1 MTDKHTTLEVP
12 EMNVAAFSD
21 TLELRTEGLFKK
33 YGKRTVVNDVSFNVR
48 QGEIVGLLGPNGA
61 GKTTLINKTINLL
74 KEKYNEEDILSLKQ
88 PTDLSRKTKL
98 FQKMMYSENH
108 EDIDYR
114 AVQLLTMSDRVQHGF
129 ETIEPAL
136 KMGKIVVCDRY
147 VYTSYVNMVARGY
160 TKEKWFKNVS
170 KHILKPDIKFLAYVK
185 PSEAIKRIKARPEE
199 KDKYLLIY
207 AHFFRSKTL
216 TLP

>member
-1 MTDKHTTLEVP
+1 MILKLKKKNYPGKLIIFEGTD
-12 EMNVAAFSD
+12 
-21 TLELRTEGLFKK
+21 
-33 YGKRTVVNDVSFNVR
+33 
-48 QGEIVGLLGPNGA
+48 GA

-98 FQKMMYSENH
+98 FQKMMYSANH

-114 AVQLLTMSDRVQHGF
+114 AVQLLTMSDRIQHGF

-136 KMGKIVVCDRY
+136 KEGKIVVCDRY

-199 KDKYLLIY
+199 KDKYLDEGLLTKVARLFKKVAQKDKFLIINTIGDEKDS
-207 AHFFRSKTL
+207 FKIVKDTL
-216 TLP
+216 RKEGII

>member
-1 MTDKHTTLEVP
+1 MILKLKKKNYPGKLIIFEGTD
-12 EMNVAAFSD
+12 
-21 TLELRTEGLFKK
+21 
-33 YGKRTVVNDVSFNVR
+33 
-48 QGEIVGLLGPNGA
+48 GA

-74 KEKYNEEDILSLKQ
+74 NEKYNEEDILSLKQ

-98 FQKMMYSENH
+98 FQKMMYSANH

-114 AVQLLTMSDRVQHGF
+114 AVQLLTMSDRIQHGF

-136 KMGKIVVCDRY
+136 KEGKIVVCDRY

-199 KDKYLLIY
+199 KDKYLDEGLLAKVARLFKKVAQKDKFIIINTIGDEKDS
-207 AHFFRSKTL
+207 FKIVKEVL
-216 TLP
+216 KKEGII

>member
-1 MTDKHTTLEVP
+1 MILKLKKKNYPGKLIIFEGTD
-12 EMNVAAFSD
+12 
-21 TLELRTEGLFKK
+21 
-33 YGKRTVVNDVSFNVR
+33 
-48 QGEIVGLLGPNGA
+48 GA
-61 GKTTLINKTINLL
+61 GKTTLITKTINLL

-98 FQKMMYSENH
+98 FQKMMYSANH

-136 KMGKIVVCDRY
+136 KEGKIVVCDRY
-147 VYTSYVNMVARGY
+147 VYTSYVNMIARGY

-199 KDKYLLIY
+199 KDKYLDEGLLTKVARLFKKVAQKDKFLIINTIGDEKDS
-207 AHFFRSKTL
+207 FKIVKEVL
-216 TLP
+216 KKEGII

>member
-1 MTDKHTTLEVP
+1 MILKLKKKNYPGKLIIFEGTD
-12 EMNVAAFSD
+12 
-21 TLELRTEGLFKK
+21 
-33 YGKRTVVNDVSFNVR
+33 
-48 QGEIVGLLGPNGA
+48 GA
-61 GKTTLINKTINLL
+61 GKTTLITKTINLL

-98 FQKMMYSENH
+98 FQNMMYSANH
-108 EDIDYR
+108 VVIDYR
-114 AVQLLTMSDRVQHGF
+114 AVQLLTMADRIQLGF

-136 KMGKIVVCDRY
+136 KEGKIVVCDRY

-199 KDKYLLIY
+199 KDKYLDEGLLTKVARLFKKVAQKDKFLIINTIGDEKDS
-207 AHFFRSKTL
+207 FKIVKEVL
-216 TLP
+216 KKEGII

>member
-1 MTDKHTTLEVP
+1 MILKLKKKNYPGKLIIFEGTD
-12 EMNVAAFSD
+12 
-21 TLELRTEGLFKK
+21 
-33 YGKRTVVNDVSFNVR
+33 
-48 QGEIVGLLGPNGA
+48 GA
-61 GKTTLINKTINLL
+61 GKTSLITKTINLL

-98 FQKMMYSENH
+98 FQKMMYSANH

-114 AVQLLTMSDRVQHGF
+114 AVQLLTMSDRIQHGF

-136 KMGKIVVCDRY
+136 KEGKIVVCDRY

-199 KDKYLLIY
+199 KDKYLDEGLLTKVARLFKKVAQKDKFLIINTIGDEKDS
-207 AHFFRSKTL
+207 FKIVKEVL
-216 TLP
+216 KKEGII

>member
-1 MTDKHTTLEVP
+1 MILKLKKKNYPGKLIIFEGTD
-12 EMNVAAFSD
+12 
-21 TLELRTEGLFKK
+21 
-33 YGKRTVVNDVSFNVR
+33 
-48 QGEIVGLLGPNGA
+48 GA

-136 KMGKIVVCDRY
+136 KEGKIVVCDRY

-199 KDKYLLIY
+199 KNKYLDEGL
-207 AHFFRSKTL
+207 L
-216 TLP
+216 TKVARLFKKVAQTDKFIIINTIGDEKDSFKIVKEVLKKEGII

>member
-1 MTDKHTTLEVP
+1 MILKLKKKNYPGKLIIFEGTD
-12 EMNVAAFSD
+12 
-21 TLELRTEGLFKK
+21 
-33 YGKRTVVNDVSFNVR
+33 
-48 QGEIVGLLGPNGA
+48 GA

-114 AVQLLTMSDRVQHGF
+114 AVHLLTMSDRVQHGF

-136 KMGKIVVCDRY
+136 KEGKIVVCDRY

-199 KDKYLLIY
+199 KDKYLDEGLLAKVARLFKKVAQKDKFIIINTIGDEKDS
-207 AHFFRSKTL
+207 FKIVKEVL
-216 TLP
+216 KKEGII

>member
-1 MTDKHTTLEVP
+1 MILKLKKKNYPGKLIIFEGTD
-12 EMNVAAFSD
+12 
-21 TLELRTEGLFKK
+21 
-33 YGKRTVVNDVSFNVR
+33 
-48 QGEIVGLLGPNGA
+48 GA

-98 FQKMMYSENH
+98 FQKMMYSANH

-114 AVQLLTMSDRVQHGF
+114 AVQLLTMSDRIQHGF

-136 KMGKIVVCDRY
+136 KEGKIVVCDRY

-185 PSEAIKRIKARPEE
+185 PSTAIKRIKARPEE
-199 KDKYLLIY
+199 KDKYLDEGLLAKVARLFKKVAQKDKFIIINTIGDEKDS
-207 AHFFRSKTL
+207 FKIVKEVL
-216 TLP
+216 KKEGII

>member
-1 MTDKHTTLEVP
+1 MILKLKKKNYPGKLIIFEGTD
-12 EMNVAAFSD
+12 
-21 TLELRTEGLFKK
+21 
-33 YGKRTVVNDVSFNVR
+33 
-48 QGEIVGLLGPNGA
+48 GA

-98 FQKMMYSENH
+98 FQKMMYSANH

-136 KMGKIVVCDRY
+136 KEGKIVVCDRY

-199 KDKYLLIY
+199 KDKYLDEGLLTKVARLFKKVAQKDKFLIINTIGDEKDS
-207 AHFFRSKTL
+207 FKIVKDTL
-216 TLP
+216 RKEGII

>member
-1 MTDKHTTLEVP
+1 MILKLKKKNYPGKLIIFEGTD
-12 EMNVAAFSD
+12 
-21 TLELRTEGLFKK
+21 
-33 YGKRTVVNDVSFNVR
+33 
-48 QGEIVGLLGPNGA
+48 GA

-98 FQKMMYSENH
+98 FQKMMYSANH

-114 AVQLLTMSDRVQHGF
+114 AVQLLTMSDRIQHGF

-136 KMGKIVVCDRY
+136 KEGKIVVCDRY

-199 KDKYLLIY
+199 KDKYLDEGLLTKVARLFKKVAQKDKFLIINTIGDEKDS
-207 AHFFRSKTL
+207 FKIVKEVL
-216 TLP
+216 KKEGII

>member
-1 MTDKHTTLEVP
+1 MILKLKKKNYPGKLIIFEGTD
-12 EMNVAAFSD
+12 
-21 TLELRTEGLFKK
+21 
-33 YGKRTVVNDVSFNVR
+33 
-48 QGEIVGLLGPNGA
+48 GA
-61 GKTTLINKTINLL
+61 GKTTLITKTINLL

-98 FQKMMYSENH
+98 FQKMMYSANH

-114 AVQLLTMSDRVQHGF
+114 AVQLLTMSDRIQHGF

-136 KMGKIVVCDRY
+136 KEGKIVVCDRY

-199 KDKYLLIY
+199 KDKYLDEGLLTKVARLFKKVAQKDKFLIINTIGEEKDS
-207 AHFFRSKTL
+207 FKIVKEVL
-216 TLP
+216 KKEGII